1 MVGPLSYLGGK
12 NRVAQKII
20 ALIPEHNCYI
30 EPFCGGAQVFFHK
43 EQSNVE
49 VLNDLDEEIFN
60 FLRVCQ
66 LHHQEL
72 VRYLQ
77 FCTVSRKWFELFQ
90 AQDPKTLSDI
100 QRAARFF
107 YLQKNCYGGLIN
119 RKNFAV
125 SVQGGSNY
133 NPHRIPL
140 VLHLAHER
148 LLRVQLECLPYQEII
163 RRYDR
168 PDTFFY
174 LDPPYFN
181 RPYYKFNFNEEDYVE
196 LAKLLKGIQGR
207 FLLSLN
213 DTPEIRRVFAD
224 FKIHGLT
231 FSYSSQRKAGKVYNE
246 VLISNYSLPVPTVDN
261 PGRSSQNFKNPAVAQ
276 EHQNIEDKADG
287 KSAET
292 ARDSSPEP
300 RA

>member
-43 EQSNVE
+43 EPSNVE

-60 FLRVCQ
+60 FMRVCQ

-77 FCTVSRKWFELFQ
+77 FCTVSRKWFDLFQ
-90 AQDPKTLSDI
+90 TQDPKTLSDI

-107 YLQKNCYGGLIN
+107 YLQKNCYGGLIK
-119 RKNFAV
+119 RQQFKI
-125 SVQGGSNY
+125 SVEDGSNY

-148 LLRVQLECLPYQEII
+148 LLGVQLECLPYQEII
-163 RRYDR
+163 QRYDR

-196 LAKLLKGIQGR
+196 LANLLKGLQGR
-207 FLLSLN
+207 FMLSLN
-213 DTPEIRRVFAD
+213 DTPEIREIFAD

-231 FSYSSQRKAGKVYNE
+231 FTYSSQRKPGKLYKE
-246 VLISNYSLPVPTVDN
+246 VLISNYSLPVPTVDT
-261 PGRSSQNFKNPAVAQ
+261 PGHNTQNFKNLNTSA
-276 EHQNIEDKADG
+276 EHQNTKGQTDERR
-287 KSAET
+287 AET
-292 ARDSSPEP
+292 SGDSNPEP

>member
-43 EQSNVE
+43 QPSNVE

-77 FCTVSRKWFELFQ
+77 FCTVSRKWFALFQ

-107 YLQKNCYGGLIN
+107 YLQKNCYGGLIK
-119 RKNFAV
+119 RQNFKI
-125 SVQGGSNY
+125 SVEDGSNY
-133 NPHRIPL
+133 NAHRIPM

-148 LLRVQLECLPYQEII
+148 LLGVQLECLPYQEII
-163 RRYDR
+163 NRYDR

-181 RPYYKFNFNEEDYVE
+181 RPYYKFNFDEKDYVE
-196 LAKLLKGIQGR
+196 LARLLGGLKGR

-213 DTPEIRRVFAD
+213 DAPEIRKIFAD

-231 FSYSSQRKAGKVYNE
+231 FSYSSQRKAGKVYQE
-246 VLISNYSLPVPTVDN
+246 VLISNYSLPIETV
-261 PGRSSQNFKNPAVAQ
+261 
-276 EHQNIEDKADG
+276 
-287 KSAET
+287 
-292 ARDSSPEP
+292 
-300 RA
+300 

>member
-12 NRVAQKII
+12 NRIARKII
-20 ALIPEHNCYI
+20 SLIPEHNCYI

-43 EQSNVE
+43 EPSNVE
-49 VLNDLDEEIFN
+49 VLNDLDEDIFN

-77 FCTVSRKWFELFQ
+77 FCIVSRKWFDLFQ
-90 AQDPKTLSDI
+90 VQAPKTLSDI

-107 YLQKNCYGGLIN
+107 YLQKNCYGGLVN
-119 RKNFAV
+119 RKNFTI
-125 SVQGGSNY
+125 SVQDGSNY

-148 LLRVQLECLPYQEII
+148 LLQVQLECLPYQDIF

-181 RPYYKFNFNEEDYVE
+181 RPYYKFNFTEGNYIE
-196 LAKLLKGIQGR
+196 LAKLLGGLKGK

-213 DTPEIRRVFAD
+213 DEPKVREIFSAFETRC
-224 FKIHGLT
+224 LS
-231 FSYSSQRKAGKVYNE
+231 FSYSSQRKAGKVFKE
-246 VLISNYSLPVPTVDN
+246 LLISNYSLP
-261 PGRSSQNFKNPAVAQ
+261 
-276 EHQNIEDKADG
+276 ADPDYPHESHTEG
-287 KSAET
+287 K
-292 ARDSSPEP
+292 
-300 RA
+300 

>member
-12 NRVAQKII
+12 NRVARTII
-20 ALIPEHNCYI
+20 SLIPEHTAYV

-43 EQSNVE
+43 EPSNVE
-49 VLNDLDEEIFN
+49 VLNDLDENIFN

-66 LHHQEL
+66 LHYQEL

-77 FCTVSRKWFELFQ
+77 YCTVSRKWFELFQ

-107 YLQKNCYGGLIN
+107 YLQKNCYGGLIK
-119 RKNFAV
+119 RQHFKI
-125 SVQGGSNY
+125 SVEDGSNY

-148 LLRVQLECLPYQEII
+148 LLGVQLECLPYQDII
-163 RRYDR
+163 KRYDR
-168 PDTFFY
+168 EETFFY
-174 LDPPYFN
+174 LDPPYFG
-181 RPYYKFNFNEEDYVE
+181 RPHYKFNFSRDAYIE
-196 LAKLLKGIQGR
+196 LADLLRALKGR

-213 DTPEIRRVFAD
+213 DTPEIRELFAE

-231 FSYSSQRKAGKVYNE
+231 FAYSSQRKAGKLFKE
-246 VLISNYSLPVPTVDN
+246 VLISNYSLPIEMADRKATVPSSE
-261 PGRSSQNFKNPAVAQ
+261 GR
-276 EHQNIEDKADG
+276 
-287 KSAET
+287 
-292 ARDSSPEP
+292 
-300 RA
+300 

>member
-12 NRVAQKII
+12 NRVARKII
-20 ALIPEHNCYI
+20 ALIPAHNCYI

-43 EQSNVE
+43 EPSNVE

-60 FLRVCQ
+60 FLRICQ

-77 FCTVSRKWFELFQ
+77 FSVVSRKWFELFE

-107 YLQKNCYGGLIN
+107 YLQKNCYGGLVN
-119 RKNFAV
+119 RKSFTI
-125 SVQGGSNY
+125 SVQDGSNY

-140 VLHLAHER
+140 VLNLAHER
-148 LLRVQLECLPYQEII
+148 LLGVQLECLPYQDILKK
-163 RRYDR
+163 YDR

-181 RPYYKFNFNEEDYVE
+181 RPYYKFNFSEEDYVE
-196 LAKLLKGIQGR
+196 LARLLKALQGR

-213 DTPEIRRVFAD
+213 DAPEVRGIFNN

-231 FSYSSQRKAGKVYNE
+231 LSYSSQRKAGKVYKE
-246 VLISNYSLPVPTVDN
+246 VLISNYDLPLEIVGTESHD
-261 PGRSSQNFKNPAVAQ
+261 Q
-276 EHQNIEDKADG
+276 EQEKELRNEA
-287 KSAET
+287 
-292 ARDSSPEP
+292 
-300 RA
+300 

>member
-20 ALIPEHNCYI
+20 SLIPEHNAYI

-43 EQSNVE
+43 EPSNVE
-49 VLNDLDEEIFN
+49 ILNDLDEEVFN

-77 FCTVSRKWFELFQ
+77 FCTASRKWFELFQ
-90 AQDPKTLSDI
+90 KQDPKALSDI

-119 RKNFAV
+119 RKTFAI
-125 SVQGGSNY
+125 SVQDGSNY
-133 NPHRIPL
+133 NPHRIPM

-148 LLRVQLECLPYQEII
+148 LLQVQLECLPYQEILK
-163 RRYDR
+163 RYDR

-174 LDPPYFN
+174 LDPPYFGL
-181 RPYYKFNFNEEDYVE
+181 PYYRFNFLEEDYAE
-196 LAKLLKGIQGR
+196 LATILKTIKGK

-213 DTPEIRRVFAD
+213 DRIEVREI
-224 FKIHGLT
+224 
-231 FSYSSQRKAGKVYNE
+231 FSCFNISDMAFTYSAQSKSGRKYNE
-246 VLISNYSLPVPTVDN
+246 LLISNYELPIARKAPEGPAPTPSPPEAN
-261 PGRSSQNFKNPAVAQ
+261 IQKEETEIAGQSS
-276 EHQNIEDKADG
+276 
-287 KSAET
+287 
-292 ARDSSPEP
+292 
-300 RA
+300 

>member
-43 EQSNVE
+43 EPSNVE

-66 LHHQEL
+66 LHSQEL

-77 FCTVSRKWFELFQ
+77 FCTVSRKWFDLFQ
-90 AQDPKTLSDI
+90 AQNPKTLSDI

-107 YLQKNCYGGLIN
+107 YLQKNCYGGLIK
-119 RKNFAV
+119 RQNFKI
-125 SVQGGSNY
+125 SVEDGSNY

-140 VLHLAHER
+140 VLHLAQER
-148 LLRVQLECLPYQEII
+148 LLGVQLECLPYQDILKK
-163 RRYDR
+163 YDR
-168 PDTFFY
+168 PETFFY

-181 RPYYKFNFNEEDYVE
+181 RPYYKFNFDEKDYVE
-196 LAKLLKGIQGR
+196 LAQLLRGLKGR

-213 DTPEIRRVFAD
+213 DAPEIRRIFAD
-224 FKIHGLT
+224 FKVHGLT
-231 FSYSSQRKAGKVYNE
+231 FSYSSQRKAGKVYQE
-246 VLISNYSLPVPTVDN
+246 VLISNYSLPLETV
-261 PGRSSQNFKNPAVAQ
+261 AA
-276 EHQNIEDKADG
+276 
-287 KSAET
+287 
-292 ARDSSPEP
+292 
-300 RA
+300 

>member
-30 EPFCGGAQVFFHK
+30 EPFSGGAQVFFHK
-43 EQSNVE
+43 DPSNVE
-49 VLNDLDEEIFN
+49 VLNDLNEEIFN

-77 FCTVSRKWFELFQ
+77 FCTVSRKWFDLFQ
-90 AQDPKTLSDI
+90 AQDPKILSDI

-107 YLQKNCYGGLIN
+107 YLQKNCYGGLVRRQHFKI
-119 RKNFAV
+119 
-125 SVQGGSNY
+125 SVEDGSNY
-133 NPHRIPL
+133 NPHRIPM

-148 LLRVQLECLPYQEII
+148 LLGVQLECLPYQDILK
-163 RRYDR
+163 RYDR

-181 RPYYKFNFNEEDYVE
+181 RPYYKFNFAEKDYVE
-196 LAKLLKGIQGR
+196 LARLLGRLKGR

-213 DTPEIRRVFAD
+213 DAPEIRRIFAD

-231 FSYSSQRKAGKVYNE
+231 FSYSSQRKAGKVYQE
-246 VLISNYSLPVPTVDN
+246 LLISNYTLP
-261 PGRSSQNFKNPAVAQ
+261 
-276 EHQNIEDKADG
+276 IE
-287 KSAET
+287 
-292 ARDSSPEP
+292 RI
-300 RA
+300 

>member
-20 ALIPEHNCYI
+20 SLIPEHNCYI

-43 EQSNVE
+43 EPSKVE
-49 VLNDLDEEIFN
+49 ILNDLDEEVFN

-77 FCTVSRKWFELFQ
+77 FSTASRKWFELFQ
-90 AQDPKTLSDI
+90 KQDPKALSDI

-125 SVQGGSNY
+125 GVQDNSNY
-133 NPHRIPL
+133 NPHRIPM

-148 LLRVQLECLPYQEII
+148 LLQVQLECLPYQEILK
-163 RRYDR
+163 RYDR
-168 PDTFFY
+168 PGVFFY
-174 LDPPYFN
+174 LDPPYFGL
-181 RPYYKFNFNEEDYVE
+181 PYYRFNFKEEDHVE
-196 LAKLLKGIQGR
+196 LAARLKTLKAKFI
-207 FLLSLN
+207 LSLN
-213 DTPEIRRVFAD
+213 DRLEVKEIFSGFNISD
-224 FKIHGLT
+224 LT
-231 FSYSSQRKAGKVYNE
+231 FTYSTQSKSGRKYNE
-246 VLISNYSLPVPTVDN
+246 LLISNYELP
-261 PGRSSQNFKNPAVAQ
+261 
-276 EHQNIEDKADG
+276 
-287 KSAET
+287 T
-292 ARDSSPEP
+292 ARKDPEGPAPKPLQPEADIQKEETGLVGQSS
-300 RA
+300 

>member
-30 EPFCGGAQVFFHK
+30 EPFCGGAQVFSHK
-43 EQSNVE
+43 EPSNVE
-49 VLNDLDEEIFN
+49 VSNDLDEDIFN

-66 LHHQEL
+66 LHNEEL

-90 AQDPKTLSDI
+90 AQDPKMLSDI

-107 YLQKNCYGGLIN
+107 YLQKNCYGGLIK
-119 RKNFAV
+119 RQHFKI
-125 SVQGGSNY
+125 SVEDGSNY

-148 LLRVQLECLPYQEII
+148 LLSVQLECLPYQDILKK
-163 RRYDR
+163 YDR

-174 LDPPYFN
+174 LDPPYFK
-181 RPYYKFNFNEEDYVE
+181 RPHYKFNLSGQDYVE
-196 LAKLLKGIQGR
+196 LARLLKAIQGR

-213 DTPEIRRVFAD
+213 DAHEIRRIFAD
-224 FKIHGLT
+224 FKIQGMT
-231 FSYSSQRKAGKVYNE
+231 FSYSSQRTAGKVYE
-246 VLISNYSLPVPTVDN
+246 ELLIANYSLPEASTPSPD
-261 PGRSSQNFKNPAVAQ
+261 
-276 EHQNIEDKADG
+276 
-287 KSAET
+287 
-292 ARDSSPEP
+292 RDES
-300 RA
+300 